1 MDHAKRL
8 LERCDQLAQISALE
22 SGILRAYLTPEHKQA
37 NRLVAKWMQQAGMTS
52 WSDPAG
58 NILGRYASASPDAK
72 TLVIGSH
79 LDTVPNAGRYDGIL
93 GVLAGIELVDS
104 LHTKH
109 VQLPF
114 HIDVVGFGDE
124 EGYRFGATL
133 LGSEAIAGGWK
144 QSWNSL
150 CDANGISLE
159 QAFMDF
165 GLDVKQVPTAQLDAD
180 QLIGYWELHIE
191 QGPVL
196 EQQDLAVGVVTG
208 IAGARRFNFTVK
220 GHAGHAGT
228 VPMDLRQDALVGCAE
243 MTLAIEQLAI
253 ANAVVATVG
262 KISVIPGAVN
272 VIAGQAVFTLD
283 IRSDNDQ
290 LRDDVFL
297 KIKHQAEQ
305 IATARNLQLIVE
317 QTHNASAVLC
327 DEDFMSLFDRASTK
341 ITGSSYR
348 LVSGAGHDAMA
359 MAKLCKVGMLF
370 MRCEKG
376 ISHHPD
382 EAVTH
387 SDTAIALQVFEQAV
401 QELEQSISMSP
412 DKLNGQRVI

>member
-1 MDHAKRL
+1 
-8 LERCDQLAQISALE
+8 LE

-37 NRLVAKWMQQAGMTS
+37 NRLVAQWMQQAGMTS

-58 NILGRYASASPDAK
+58 NIWGRYTSVSPDAK

-79 LDTVPNAGRYDGIL
+79 LDTVPNAGRYDGIF

-104 LHTKH
+104 LNTKR

-114 HIDVVGFGDE
+114 NIDVVGFGDE

-144 QSWNSL
+144 DSWNSL
-150 CDANGISLE
+150 CDANGVSLE
-159 QAFMDF
+159 QAFVDF
-165 GLDVKQVPTAQLDAD
+165 GLDVNDIPMARLDAE

-196 EQQDLAVGVVTG
+196 EQQDLAIGVVTG
-208 IAGARRFNFTVK
+208 IAGARRFNFTIN
-220 GHAGHAGT
+220 GFAGHAGT
-228 VPMDLRQDALVGCAE
+228 VPMDLRQDALAGSAE
-243 MTLAIEQLAI
+243 MILAIEQLAI
-253 ANAVVATVG
+253 TNGVVATVG

-272 VIAGQAVFTLD
+272 VIAGRAVFSLD

-290 LRDDVFL
+290 LRDDVLL
-297 KIKHQAEQ
+297 KITQQAQQ
-305 IATARNLQLIVE
+305 IAAARNLQVTIE

-327 DEDFMSLFDRASTK
+327 DADFMTLFDRASKK

-359 MAKLCKVGMLF
+359 MARLCKVGMLF

-376 ISHHPD
+376 ISHHPA
-382 EAVTH
+382 EAVTY
-387 SDTAIALQVFEQAV
+387 SDTVIALQVFEQAV
-401 QELEQSISMSP
+401 QELEQSISISP
-412 DKLNGQRVI
+412 DKLTGQTR

>member
-37 NRLVAKWMQQAGMTS
+37 NRLVAQWMQQAGMTS

-58 NILGRYASASPDAK
+58 NIWGRYASASPDAK

-79 LDTVPNAGRYDGIL
+79 LDTVPNAGRYDGIF

-104 LHTKH
+104 LNTKR

-114 HIDVVGFGDE
+114 NIDVVGFGDE

-144 QSWNSL
+144 DSWNSL
-150 CDANGISLE
+150 CDAGGISLE
-159 QAFMDF
+159 QAFVDF
-165 GLDVKQVPTAQLDAD
+165 GLDVNDIPMAQLDAE

-196 EQQDLAVGVVTG
+196 EQQDLAIGVVTG
-208 IAGARRFNFTVK
+208 IAGARRFNFTIN
-220 GHAGHAGT
+220 GFAGHAGT
-228 VPMDLRQDALVGCAE
+228 VPMDLRQDALAGSAE
-243 MTLAIEQLAI
+243 MILAIEQLAI
-253 ANAVVATVG
+253 KHGVVATVG

-272 VIAGQAVFTLD
+272 VIAGRAVFSLD

-290 LRDDVFL
+290 LRDDVLL
-297 KIKHQAEQ
+297 KITQQAQQ
-305 IATARNLQLIVE
+305 IAAARNLQVTIE

-327 DEDFMSLFDRASTK
+327 DADFMALFDRASKK

-359 MAKLCKVGMLF
+359 MDRLCKVGMLF

-376 ISHHPD
+376 ISHHPA
-382 EAVTH
+382 EAVTY
-387 SDTAIALQVFEQAV
+387 SDTVIALQVFEQAV
-401 QELEQSISMSP
+401 QELEQSISISP
-412 DKLNGQRVI
+412 DKLTGQTR